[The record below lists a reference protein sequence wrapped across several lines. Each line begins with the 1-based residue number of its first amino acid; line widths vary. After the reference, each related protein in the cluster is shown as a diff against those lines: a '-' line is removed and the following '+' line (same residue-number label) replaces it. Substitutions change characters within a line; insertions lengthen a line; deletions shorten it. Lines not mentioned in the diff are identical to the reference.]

1 MSAPVTPERARQLR
15 RRHRRER
22 QAVVFGGLVAAM
34 AVAGLGA
41 AAVYTGV
48 VEAPFARE
56 FTTLTTPA
64 PTVAAPPCPPEGTLP
79 VTYAET
85 QVRVLNGAGTAGL
98 AGQVGNELTARGFVV
113 VGAENFPG
121 GYAGTSLIRFGET
134 GLRAAYTL
142 AAQLEAPVLELDLRP
157 DTTVDLVLGGAFTTL
172 LDPTVITLA
181 PDEPLAAPTGCVP
194 LDQALQTAPEGPPA
208 EGEAADATTADGAPG
223 EPPAEAPAEGTTE
236 PAEG

>member
-1 MSAPVTPERARQLR
+1 MAGPTSPERARQLR

-22 QAVVFGGLVAAM
+22 QAVVFGGMVAAM

-48 VEAPFARE
+48 VDAPFARE

-64 PTVAAPPCPPEGTLP
+64 PTIAAPPCPPEGTLP

-98 AGQVGNELTARGFVV
+98 AGQVSSDLVGRGFVV
-113 VGAENFPG
+113 TTTDNFPG
-121 GYAGTSLIRFGET
+121 GYAGTSLVRFGEQ

-142 AAQLEAPVLELDLRP
+142 AAQLETPVLELDRRA
-157 DTTVDLVLGGAFTTL
+157 DATVDLVLGAAFTTL
-172 LDPTVITLA
+172 LDPTLITLA
-181 PDEPLAAPTGCVP
+181 PDQPLAGPPGCVP
-194 LDQALQTAPEGPPA
+194 LDQALQTAPEGPPV
-208 EGEAADATTADGAPG
+208 EGEAADATTADG
-223 EPPAEAPAEGTTE
+223 EAEGSAADGTDAA
-236 PAEG
+236 PQG

>member
-1 MSAPVTPERARQLR
+1 MAAPTPAERARQLR

-22 QAVVFGGLVAAM
+22 QAVVFGAMTAAM
-34 AVAGLGA
+34 AVAGLAA

-48 VEAPFARE
+48 VDAPFARE

-85 QVRVLNGAGTAGL
+85 QVRVLNGAATAGL
-98 AGQVGNELTARGFVV
+98 AGEIGNELVARGFVV
-113 VGAENFPG
+113 QATDNFPG
-121 GYAGTSLIRFGET
+121 GYAGTSLVRFGET

-142 AAQLEAPVLELDLRP
+142 AAQLEAPVLELDRRA
-157 DTTVDLVLGGAFTTL
+157 DATVDLVLGSAFTTL

-181 PDEPLAAPTGCVP
+181 PDQPLAGPPGCVP
-194 LDQALQTAPEGPPA
+194 LEQALQTAPEGPPV
-208 EGEAADATTADGAPG
+208 EGEAADATTADGDADG
-223 EPPAEAPAEGTTE
+223 SAEATGEG
-236 PAEG
+236 

>member
-1 MSAPVTPERARQLR
+1 MSAPMTPERARQLR

-22 QAVVFGGLVAAM
+22 QAVVFGAMVAAM

-48 VEAPFARE
+48 VSAPFARE

-64 PTVAAPPCPPEGTLP
+64 PAIAAPPCPPEGTLP

-98 AGQVGNELTARGFVV
+98 AGQVGSELVARGFVV
-113 VGAENFPG
+113 TATENFAG
-121 GYAGTSLIRFGET
+121 GYAGTSLIRFGEA
-134 GLRAAYTL
+134 GLRSAYTL
-142 AAQLEAPVLELDLRP
+142 AAQLEAPVLELDRRA
-157 DTTVDLVLGGAFTTL
+157 DATVDLVLGSSFTTM

-181 PDEPLAAPTGCVP
+181 PDQPLAGPPGCVP
-194 LDQALQTAPEGPPA
+194 LDQALQTAPAGPPA

-223 EPPAEAPAEGTTE
+223 DAPADDGGS
-236 PAEG
+236 AEG

>member
-22 QAVVFGGLVAAM
+22 QAVVFGGMVAAM

-64 PTVAAPPCPPEGTLP
+64 PTLAAPPCPPEGTLP

-98 AGQVGNELTARGFVV
+98 AGQVGDELAARGFVV
-113 VGAENFPG
+113 AGTDNFPG
-121 GYAGTSLIRFGET
+121 GYSGSSLVRFGEA

-142 AAQLEAPVLELDLRP
+142 AAQLEAPVLQLDLRA
-157 DTTVDLVLGGAFTTL
+157 DATVDLVLGGAFGTL
-172 LDPTVITLA
+172 LDPTLVALA
-181 PDEPLAAPTGCVP
+181 PDQPLVAPTGCVP
-194 LDQALQTAPEGPPA
+194 LDQALQTAPAGPPV
-208 EGEAADATTADGAPG
+208 EGEAADATTADGAP
-223 EPPAEAPAEGTTE
+223 AEAPA